1 MGKRGPPPK
10 PKAVK
15 KAEGTFRKDRDPV
28 DSMTAA
34 VPAGCPEMPEGLNAL
49 AKARWMRVAP
59 ELMAAGVLAKVDGGA
74 LEAYCR
80 SFARWS
86 VLEEEAAKTPMM
98 KTPFGKKMNP
108 ASAEA
113 RKLHKEVVQPLE
125 IALGLHYAARSR
137 VKAPEKAKTDPAADF
152 LFKNK
157 GPPDLKSIPGG
168 RSPEV
173 IDQRPAAEEAPAP
186 DAAPA

>member
-1 MGKRGPPPK
+1 
-10 PKAVK
+10 
-15 KAEGTFRKDRDPV
+15 
-28 DSMTAA
+28 
-34 VPAGCPEMPEGLNAL
+34 
-49 AKARWMRVAP
+49 
-59 ELMAAGVLAKVDGGA
+59 VDGGA

-86 VLEEEAAKTPMM
+86 VLEEEAAKTPMI

-137 VKAPEKAKTDPAADF
+137 VKAPEKPKTDPAADF
-152 LFKNK
+152 LFKK
-157 GPPDLKSIPGG
+157 GGPPDLKSIPGG
-168 RSPEV
+168 RAEPTSP
-173 IDQRPAAEEAPAP
+173 PAEQEAAPAS

>member
-28 DSMTAA
+28 DSLTAA
-34 VPAGCPEMPEGLNAL
+34 LPAGCPEMPESLNEV

-86 VLEEEAAKTPMM
+86 VLEEEAAKTPMI

-137 VKAPEKAKTDPAADF
+137 VKAPDKKKTDPAEDF
-152 LFKNK
+152 LFRKNA
-157 GPPDLKSIPGG
+157 GPPELKSIQGG
-168 RSPEV
+168 RAEPTSP
-173 IDQRPAAEEAPAP
+173 PAEPEAPAAS